1 MQAVTPPPTAQQV
14 TQHRTVPALRIPK
27 LRPQPT
33 ASARP
38 SLSSTNTLKTA
49 PQQTTHHISLPAL
62 QPTLNTEVPLL
73 AMVQAHMDRAALQ
86 LGATVQEVTTALRL
100 LIPELPTAL
109 VPAFAVTALLVLA
122 TNAVISTPLTND
134 MDDGLLKSRLI
145 VSVDR
150 VIDGAGTRSM
160 RMMMDMDMGSHRLQ
174 MIMGIFTTTV
184 RLQFLLQNR

>member
-1 MQAVTPPPTAQQV
+1 
-14 TQHRTVPALRIPK
+14 
-27 LRPQPT
+27 
-33 ASARP
+33 
-38 SLSSTNTLKTA
+38 
-49 PQQTTHHISLPAL
+49 
-62 QPTLNTEVPLL
+62 
-73 AMVQAHMDRAALQ
+73 MDRAALQ

-184 RLQFLLQNR
+184 RLQSLLQNR